1 MNSDCSR
8 RGNIHSKHV
17 LHSPDTGREE
27 EGLCKVDS
35 MHAEW
40 ISALHMFFIVVHCTF
55 TVLEKRKQNCVV
67 LMVESS
73 PPNKN

>member
-35 MHAEW
+35 MHDQHD
-40 ISALHMFFIVVHCTF
+40 IG
-55 TVLEKRKQNCVV
+55 
-67 LMVESS
+67 
-73 PPNKN
+73 